1 MATAPRPSSSRTQV
15 VMKSARLPRSSSSSS
30 PSSGSLRKAKLVL
43 RMHSPAGWRAR
54 GEEDDYDDGDEDG
67 NDNENGTDYFEED
80 RIIIVK

>member
-1 MATAPRPSSSRTQV
+1 M
-15 VMKSARLPRSSSSSS
+15 
-30 PSSGSLRKAKLVL
+30 L